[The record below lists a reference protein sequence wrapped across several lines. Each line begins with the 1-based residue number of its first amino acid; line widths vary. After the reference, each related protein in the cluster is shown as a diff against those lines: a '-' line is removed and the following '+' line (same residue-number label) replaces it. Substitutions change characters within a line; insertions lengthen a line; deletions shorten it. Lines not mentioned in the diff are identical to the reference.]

1 MKNIQKYRLIVQILS
16 IIVAIFLFSYIPKW
30 GFGLLVLLITIG
42 GNFFC
47 GWICPFGIFQ
57 DWLNFIAKKF
67 GIRKRKTPAKIQK
80 YLVFLRYMIFFI
92 FIFLSAKYIA
102 QFVNI
107 DPFNV
112 FLSMIFT
119 RVISLIG
126 LISIIIV
133 LFIGLFYERA
143 YCNYLC
149 KQGALFGALSVFRQ
163 VTIIRDNDKCIGC
176 KKCDQNC
183 SMNIEVSKSK
193 ELNSMQCINC
203 FKCISVCPVEGAL
216 KYSKKKDSK
225 KSLILWIL
233 LVTLVLIYSIWGNK
247 LNLEMLNSNKL
258 NNNINKLEDGIYS
271 GSADGYRGEI
281 DVSVVIKKGN
291 IDKIEVVKSADDE
304 MWLERAKEVIETIIK
319 EQTTEVDTISGATYS
334 SKGIIEAVKNAVNK
348 LNVNTIKNDEIESN
362 EIENDENIEIK
373 GSTIKLE
380 DGTYN
385 GSADGFRG
393 KMEVSVTIKEG
404 NIDKIEII
412 KSVDDK
418 KWLERAKEVIETIIE
433 EQTIEVDAICG
444 ATYSSKGIIEAVK
457 NAIEK

>member
-67 GIRKRKTPAKIQK
+67 GIKKRKTPAKIQK

-126 LISIIIV
+126 LISIIIM

-203 FKCISVCPVEGAL
+203 FKCISACPVEGAL

-258 NNNINKLEDGIYS
+258 NNNINKLEDGIYN

-319 EQTTEVDTISGATYS
+319 EQTIEVDTISGATYS
-334 SKGIIEAVKNAVNK
+334 SKGIIEAVKNA
-348 LNVNTIKNDEIESN
+348 I
-362 EIENDENIEIK
+362 
-373 GSTIKLE
+373 
-380 DGTYN
+380 
-385 GSADGFRG
+385 G
-393 KMEVSVTIKEG
+393 K
-404 NIDKIEII
+404 
-412 KSVDDK
+412 
-418 KWLERAKEVIETIIE
+418 
-433 EQTIEVDAICG
+433 
-444 ATYSSKGIIEAVK
+444 
-457 NAIEK
+457 